1 MLTEAMQIWFQLR
14 IKYFHYILVYSRFS
28 HTHLGGTKAN
38 FVLFCGQLVISG
50 AAHPVGC
57 QRATEL
63 RREAPQ
69 SLLVSHKGCKDGAIC
84 AAQAIAFV
92 TRIRLLLPHLQLR
105 LAIEGEHV
113 TH

>member
-1 MLTEAMQIWFQLR
+1 MCDI
-14 IKYFHYILVYSRFS
+14 YSRLYC
-28 HTHLGGTKAN
+28 THRGGAKAK
-38 FVLFCGQLVISG
+38 FVLLSGQLVISG

-69 SLLVSHKGCKDGAIC
+69 SLLVSHKRCKDGAIC

-92 TRIRLLLPHLQLR
+92 APIRLLLPHLQLL
-105 LAIEGEHV
+105 LAIEREHV
-113 TH
+113 THRRFV